1 MVKDQDHLK
10 KIATVCI
17 DTAKKLGATDS
28 NAFVMHS
35 ISETVNFRNKK
46 LDESDRSDNLG
57 VTLTTYIGKKK
68 STISSSNLTE
78 TNIKNLIER
87 CIETTKITPEDEF
100 NSLPD
105 KELLAREINDLN
117 LYDDNHIE
125 NEKKIDYLKEVEN
138 SAFESKEII
147 NTETGFSENKS
158 NFILAN
164 SDGFL
169 NGYKSSSFSASCVAV
184 AKDANNNMERD
195 YEFTSK
201 CHLDD
206 MLKPK
211 EIGSI
216 AAKKTIE
223 KLNPQK
229 IKSEKISVVFDRR
242 ISKGILSTL
251 AGAISASAIARGTS
265 FLKEKL
271 NKEIFSSSINVLDKP
286 NIAKGLGSRYFDSE
300 GVKSEELK
308 LVDQGVLKHYLV
320 DTYYGKKLNLKS
332 NGRCDGTSNLFFEN
346 GAISYQDLLKL
357 NQRILYVTETIG
369 HGTNLVTGDYSV
381 GATGFIIENGVF
393 KHPVSEITIAGNFK
407 DIFKNI
413 TLANDLEFKYA
424 TNAPTMLIE
433 GMVVAGK

>member
-184 AKDANNNMERD
+184 AKDSNNNMERD

-201 CHLDD
+201 CHLHD

-357 NQRILYVTETIG
+357 NQRTLYVTETIG

>member
-1 MVKDQDHLK
+1 MVKDLDHLK

-147 NTETGFSENKS
+147 NTETGFSQNKS

-184 AKDANNNMERD
+184 AKDSNNNMERD

-201 CHLDD
+201 CHLHD

-251 AGAISASAIARGTS
+251 AGAISASAIVRGTS

-393 KHPVSEITIAGNFK
+393 KHPVSEITIAGNFE

>member
-105 KELLAREINDLN
+105 KDLLAREINDLN

-138 SAFESKEII
+138 SAFENKEII
-147 NTETGFSENKS
+147 NTETGFSQNKS

-184 AKDANNNMERD
+184 AKDTNNNMERD

-357 NQRILYVTETIG
+357 NQRTLYVTETIG

-393 KHPVSEITIAGNFK
+393 KHPVSEITIAGNFE

>member
-105 KELLAREINDLN
+105 KDLLAREINDLN

-184 AKDANNNMERD
+184 AKDTNNNMERD

-357 NQRILYVTETIG
+357 NQRTLYVTETIG

>member
-164 SDGFL
+164 SYGFL

-184 AKDANNNMERD
+184 AKDTNNNMERD

-300 GVKSEELK
+300 GVKTEELK

>member
-78 TNIKNLIER
+78 TNIKDLIER

-105 KELLAREINDLN
+105 KDLLAREINDLN

-125 NEKKIDYLKEVEN
+125 NEKKIDYLREVEN
-138 SAFESKEII
+138 SAFENKEII

-184 AKDANNNMERD
+184 AKDTNNNMERD